1 MEPSLSIATWFWLI
15 VPMTTVVIL
24 SLLGYLISLFSRGD
38 SKP

>member
-1 MEPSLSIATWFWLI
+1 MEQSLSMATWLWLI

-24 SLLGYLISLFSRGD
+24 SLLGYLISLFNWGN